1 MKIMFFIPRMGGG
14 GAERVI
20 SILAN
25 EFDKLGNSVVIYTP
39 TDTQSFYSL
48 RSSVRIIG
56 ENFKV
61 SKKKGIRQIIL
72 AFNGIR
78 LWNAYEKK

>member
-1 MKIMFFIPRMGGG
+1 MGGG

-25 EFDKLGNSVVIYTP
+25 EFDKFGNSVVIYTP
-39 TDTQSFYSL
+39 TDSQSYYSL
-48 RSSVRIIG
+48 RPSVRIIG

-61 SKKKGIRQIIL
+61 SKKKGIKFKMIIFIDIVL
-72 AFNGIR
+72 
-78 LWNAYEKK
+78 